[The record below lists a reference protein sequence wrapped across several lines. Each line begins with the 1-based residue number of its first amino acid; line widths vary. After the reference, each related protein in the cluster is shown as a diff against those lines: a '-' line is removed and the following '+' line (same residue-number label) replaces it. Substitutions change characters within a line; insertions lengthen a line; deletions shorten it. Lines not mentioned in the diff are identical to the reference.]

1 MCSIYKDIINF
12 SASGPFRG
20 FDEKVINDFVISNS
34 GIFFGIVFVHSNNV
48 SVLFLFIYIKS
59 SDLDE
64 DVRPP
69 ETDVHLRSDFL
80 YTTNITVFLQSIQQ
94 DIGKIP
100 KQLKNSKIQKKN
112 EFQTKLIY
120 LWKKSL
126 KEGYKKSP
134 IKYISI
140 IRP

>member
-12 SASGPFRG
+12 SASGSFRG

-69 ETDVHLRSDFL
+69 ETDVHLRSDSRSR
-80 YTTNITVFLQSIQQ
+80 NIIKF
-94 DIGKIP
+94 
-100 KQLKNSKIQKKN
+100 
-112 EFQTKLIY
+112 IY
-120 LWKKSL
+120 
-126 KEGYKKSP
+126 
-134 IKYISI
+134 
-140 IRP
+140 